1 MVWTLCPQK
10 VVSFCAR
17 RLLQSTWPYVREI
30 LYEITKQETPQPEAR
45 KDLPPVKETGLTK
58 VTISFQKMEET
69 LYTYKAK
76 YEVRLMKWDPTPGS
90 RTGTGSWIKWYWD
103 A

>member
-1 MVWTLCPQK
+1 MAATYSLK
-10 VVSFCAR
+10 V
-17 RLLQSTWPYVREI
+17 
-30 LYEITKQETPQPEAR
+30 R

-76 YEVRLMKWDPTPGS
+76 YE
-90 RTGTGSWIKWYWD
+90 
-103 A
+103 